1 MRKTSRKSLRSMGF
15 RWMRSCDW
23 IFCDGAWA
31 RLLLRTQGHYI
42 EKKKPLFEKKTE
54 EKHQASDQTGEL
66 RSQLKVPSPSE
77 NCAAGPFDG
86 DGIASN
92 EDTTSW

>member
-1 MRKTSRKSLRSMGF
+1 M
-15 RWMRSCDW
+15 
-23 IFCDGAWA
+23 
-31 RLLLRTQGHYI
+31 
-42 EKKKPLFEKKTE
+42 PVFEKKQE
-54 EKHQASDQTGEL
+54 EKQVASDQTGEL
-66 RSQLKVPSPSE
+66 RSQLKVPSSSE